1 MGGGTHRPVSDFF
14 CFVGG
19 GLTKRLKPGG
29 ACDLSI
35 ISGRT
40 KPGGTY
46 RNMTGRFNAIGSS
59 ALIFFIFFFYYYS
72 VGCSWYSPSSETG

>member
-1 MGGGTHRPVSDFF
+1 MGGGPHSPVSDFF

-29 ACDLSI
+29 ACDLFI
-35 ISGRT
+35 VSGRT

-46 RNMTGRFNAIGSS
+46 RNITGRFNAIGSS
-59 ALIFFIFFFYYYS
+59 ALIYFFFLLLLLLGWLLL
-72 VGCSWYSPSSETG
+72 V